1 MAFTQTAAP
10 AAEPLSLDD
19 AKAYLRVDHGDD
31 DTFISSLIVTSRLQV
46 ETALD
51 LALIQQS
58 WRWVGTVAP
67 DRIVLLRP
75 FPVLSV
81 DAVARLDDGVA
92 KPLLDDGFT
101 VDAST
106 RPATVRLQGLGL
118 LQVQIDFTAGFGAA
132 ASDVP
137 APIRHALLQLVA
149 HWYENREPVVFGQS
163 VTRIP
168 NAVSELLMPYRQARL

>member
-75 FPVLSV
+75 FPCFPLMLSRGSTTV
-81 DAVARLDDGVA
+81 WRRRYWTMVSRSMPARVRRLS
-92 KPLLDDGFT
+92 
-101 VDAST
+101 ASRAWSLASPNRFHRRVWGRGQRRART
-106 RPATVRLQGLGL
+106 DPAR
-118 LQVQIDFTAGFGAA
+118 TAATGC
-132 ASDVP
+132 
-137 APIRHALLQLVA
+137 ALV
-149 HWYENREPVVFGQS
+149 
-163 VTRIP
+163 
-168 NAVSELLMPYRQARL
+168 